1 MIRTPAWTTTPQ
13 TPMIKAEVT
22 ANRHPEGPPPED
34 KLPEMSVL
42 PTMRMP
48 G

>member
-1 MIRTPAWTTTPQ
+1 
-13 TPMIKAEVT
+13 MIKTEVT
-22 ANRHPEGPPPED
+22 ANRHRYGPRPED

-42 PTMRMP
+42 LTKRKP

>member
-1 MIRTPAWTTTPQ
+1 
-13 TPMIKAEVT
+13 MIKTEVT
-22 ANRHPEGPPPED
+22 ANRHRGGPPPED